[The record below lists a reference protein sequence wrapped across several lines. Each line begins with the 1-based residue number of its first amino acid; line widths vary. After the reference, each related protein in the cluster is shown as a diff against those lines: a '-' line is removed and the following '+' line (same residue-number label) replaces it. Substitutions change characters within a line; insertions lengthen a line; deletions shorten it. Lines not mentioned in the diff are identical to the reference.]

1 MIKNLYKVRFNYLR
15 AHTCIEDKHDW
26 ECVDALSPI
35 EAILLVL
42 NKNKVSLG
50 QIINIEV
57 SHI

>member
-1 MIKNLYKVRFNYLR
+1 MIKDHYKVRFNYLQ
-15 AHTCIEDKHDW
+15 AYTYIEDKHDW
-26 ECVDALSPI
+26 EYVNAFSPI

-42 NKNKVSLG
+42 NKNNVSLG